1 MLQPK
6 ELAEEAVRLLSSK
19 KGIDIEVIKV
29 EDLTI
34 IADYFVICTGTS
46 NTHVRTLADEVE
58 IKLKENRSIQPLHI
72 EGYESS
78 SWILMDY
85 GSVIVHIFTADTR
98 NFYSLERLWS
108 DAPRIDMGKINK

>member
-1 MLQPK
+1 MLTPK
-6 ELAEEAVRLLSSK
+6 ELAGEVARLLDSK

-46 NTHVRTLADEVE
+46 STHVRALADEVE
-58 IKLKENRSIQPLHI
+58 FKLKENESLYPLHV
-72 EGYESS
+72 EGYTTS

-98 NFYSLERLWS
+98 KFYSLERLWS
-108 DAPRIDMGKINK
+108 DAPKVDITNK

>member
-1 MLQPK
+1 MIGPK
-6 ELAEEAVRLLSSK
+6 ELAEEVALLLDSK

-46 NTHVRTLADEVE
+46 STHVKALSDEVE
-58 IKLKENRSIQPLHI
+58 FKLRENKAISPLRI
-72 EGYESS
+72 EGYTTS

-98 NFYSLERLWS
+98 KFYSLERLWS
-108 DAPRIDMGKINK
+108 DAPKVDINNK